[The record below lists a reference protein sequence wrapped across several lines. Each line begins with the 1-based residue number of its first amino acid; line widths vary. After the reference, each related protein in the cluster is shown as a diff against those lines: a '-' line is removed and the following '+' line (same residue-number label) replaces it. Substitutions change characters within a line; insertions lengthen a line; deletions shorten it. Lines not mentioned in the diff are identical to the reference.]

1 MTLTRRQFIGATAAA
16 VAAAELPGMA
26 EASVTPLAGATVNR
40 GAYDTAT
47 YLAGA
52 KIFNSYVGLPLAT
65 RFEKVY
71 MDHGEFGTTLPDKIA
86 QLAPAGCS
94 FLVSVKPSTTLTKS
108 EQSAMAKW
116 LAMLKAHG
124 IRFRCVLYS
133 EPNDKAFLSTSTWLP
148 YWRFYAPV
156 ILNAGVTLVYEPGC
170 GPKAI
175 SRGEALFPSKPSPD
189 EMWLDYYASAYK
201 GGSRL
206 GTILSIGASAGVPV
220 GLGEW
225 GWAAG
230 NSSSTGTNMTM
241 TIFTEYGNY
250 LLGLIAKRK
259 ITLGAAYFNA
269 RFGSLIGNIITGPA
283 DPRIPMI
290 KKMAAAL

>member
-1 MTLTRRQFIGATAAA
+1 MTLTRRQFIGPSAAA
-16 VAAAELPGMA
+16 VAAPVLPGMA
-26 EASVTPLAGATVNR
+26 EASVTPIAGAIVNL
-40 GAYDTAT
+40 GAYDTTT

-71 MDHGEFGTTLPDKIA
+71 MGHGEFGPTLPDKIA

-94 FLVSVKPSTTLTKS
+94 FLVSVKPSTTLIKS
-108 EQSAMAKW
+108 EQSVMAKW

-156 ILNAGVTLVYEPGC
+156 IRNAGVTLVYEPGC
-170 GPKAI
+170 GPTAI
-175 SRGEALFPSKPSPD
+175 SRGEALFPSEPSPD
-189 EMWLDYYASAYK
+189 EMWLDYYATAYK

-206 GTILSIGASAGVPV
+206 DTILSIGASAGVSV

-241 TIFTEYGNY
+241 TTFTEYGKY
-250 LLGLIAKRK
+250 LLGLIAAKN

-269 RFGSLIGNIITGPA
+269 RFGSLTGNIITGPD